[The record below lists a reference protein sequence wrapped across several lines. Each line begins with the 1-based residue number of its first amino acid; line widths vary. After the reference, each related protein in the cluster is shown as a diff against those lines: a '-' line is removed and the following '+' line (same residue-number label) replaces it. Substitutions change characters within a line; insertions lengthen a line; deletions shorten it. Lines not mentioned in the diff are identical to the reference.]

1 MIANQQTPE
10 EIAQIKAQTLI
21 ESLPW
26 LQQFHGKVVVI
37 KFGGI
42 AMVDADLQR
51 AFAEDMAYL
60 RWVGIK
66 PVVVHGGGPQISA
79 RLAELGIHSEF
90 RGGFRVTTEVSIGVI
105 RDVLRDQIGAEL
117 AKLIRESG
125 AEATVLNGEDAN
137 LFRAEITKLET
148 EDGPVDI
155 GLVGEV
161 TTVNPRIVLE
171 ALDAGV
177 IPVISTVAPTTA
189 GQLLNVNADL
199 AAASVAIALGAEK
212 LMVLTDVPGLYSDWP
227 NRDSLVT
234 EITVSELQELLP
246 KLESG
251 MIPKMQACLSAV
263 EGGVPRAHVID
274 GRTPHSILLEIFT
287 DGGVGT
293 LVLPESAYP
302 LSEKSDPWSDTFSRM
317 TTSRRPSS
325 PKFSTSLRTSRS
337 TRPQSRSSTATRP
350 WPSSSTRPRPAL
362 GFLSRLALPTS
373 GECR

>member
-37 KFGGI
+37 KFGGN

-90 RGGFRVTTEVSIGVI
+90 RGGFRVTTEESIGVI

-293 LVLPESAYP
+293 LVLPESA
-302 LSEKSDPWSDTFSRM
+302 
-317 TTSRRPSS
+317 
-325 PKFSTSLRTSRS
+325 
-337 TRPQSRSSTATRP
+337 
-350 WPSSSTRPRPAL
+350 
-362 GFLSRLALPTS
+362 
-373 GECR
+373 